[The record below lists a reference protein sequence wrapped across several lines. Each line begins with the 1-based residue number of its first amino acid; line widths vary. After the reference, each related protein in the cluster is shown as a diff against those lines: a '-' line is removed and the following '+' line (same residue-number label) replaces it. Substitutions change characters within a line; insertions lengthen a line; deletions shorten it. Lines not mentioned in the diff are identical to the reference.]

1 MKLNLNPQILT
12 IILFI
17 IFGCMSRILPHAPN
31 FTPIGAICL
40 FGASHFT
47 KKSYAFF
54 LPIFIIFISD
64 LFINNFIFINESFI
78 VFYKG
83 FYWQY
88 ISYLLIIIL
97 STFTLKPKI
106 SLLNIGLSSFF
117 SSLIFFIISNFGVWY
132 GSGLYSFNLIG
143 LISCYINALPFYYNT
158 LISFLFYSYI
168 LIGSFYIL
176 QKKYKSV
183 RPVHLLYV

>member
-1 MKLNLNPQILT
+1 
-12 IILFI
+12 
-17 IFGCMSRILPHAPN
+17 MSRILPHAPN